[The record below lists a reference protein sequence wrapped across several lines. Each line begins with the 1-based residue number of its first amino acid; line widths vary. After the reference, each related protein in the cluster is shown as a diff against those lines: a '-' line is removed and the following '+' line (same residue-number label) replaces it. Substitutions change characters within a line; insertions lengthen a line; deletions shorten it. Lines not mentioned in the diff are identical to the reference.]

1 MGTGL
6 YSVKNETVRFVTVS
20 ELSAEMR
27 SAVGAFFRRSGLSNG
42 FYELI
47 DPLTQQTK
55 FVLAAAVTD
64 RPWPPRGVGAIEIQA
79 LVVAVIGDGD
89 RAFLTPVIAG
99 PENTTNVGLSAAVMK
114 ELLRG
119 LQELKIEKV
128 VFLAHEGSHLVA
140 HILKN
145 AGFTPTQ
152 EQVITDQAHYVHY
165 SATLDTVSQSLGL
178 SELRTGDLLSHAIE
192 PSRLSQLGLFHLGLS
207 AGATNFWHERSSWV
221 ELLPGL
227 FDWIA
232 TLPPGGI
239 GGTPGPKI
247 PNINDGE
254 VIR

>member
-140 HILKN
+140 HILK
-145 AGFTPTQ
+145 
-152 EQVITDQAHYVHY
+152 
-165 SATLDTVSQSLGL
+165 
-178 SELRTGDLLSHAIE
+178 LRSLLSDIGYCFTE
-192 PSRLSQLGLFHLGLS
+192 SRPFRAQNRGSSLSCDRTIAAFPTRAL
-207 AGATNFWHERSSWV
+207 SSWAFRRSHKLLART
-221 ELLPGL
+221 ELLGR
-227 FDWIA
+227 
-232 TLPPGGI
+232 
-239 GGTPGPKI
+239 TPAWTI
-247 PNINDGE
+247 
-254 VIR
+254 